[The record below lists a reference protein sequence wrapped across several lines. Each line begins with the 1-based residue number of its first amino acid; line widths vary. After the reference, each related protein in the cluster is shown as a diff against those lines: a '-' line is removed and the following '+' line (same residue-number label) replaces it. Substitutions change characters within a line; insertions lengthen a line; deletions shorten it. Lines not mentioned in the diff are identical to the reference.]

1 MFACLPAGLLSASS
15 SWGLGIKAEHLV
27 SSDDF
32 QGGGGRSSPEMS
44 DTSGVSHNSDSGGG
58 SGTWK
63 GEPDV
68 EGEKKAIPVSQLQPQ
83 LSNPDVA
90 SPLTRQ
96 QLCIMC
102 EVGSQAWQG
111 PGRVAGS
118 LQFTW
123 RQYRSKEATRRL
135 GG

>member
-1 MFACLPAGLLSASS
+1 MAIPRLPLTASFTGVWPKRGSSPCQFRELRNEAAGLLSASS

-68 EGEKKAIPVSQLQPQ
+68 EGEKKAIPVFSTPTPTFKPRCGL
-83 LSNPDVA
+83 A
-90 SPLTRQ
+90 TH
-96 QLCIMC
+96 
-102 EVGSQAWQG
+102 QATALHN
-111 PGRVAGS
+111 V
-118 LQFTW
+118 
-123 RQYRSKEATRRL
+123 
-135 GG
+135 